1 MTFDKISDTRVT
13 YTGQSIPELGIEK
26 GKQYDA
32 VIAAL
37 AHGVEKL
44 ATENH
49 ADVSCISGACDG
61 NVPLQKAV
69 EVLRD
74 AVCNMSTDNQKTT
87 ASLFGIN
94 NNVSVAGSSLPNSF
108 MTYSAQVAGNGLA
121 LSWNMGQI
129 VNSLPAGYV
138 VQGANVTA
146 FGSGQNNN
154 VLGTSSQTF
163 GGLQL
168 PLTGFPVTVDFT
180 LRIGTPQGSVDLK
193 RSVPFSGANP
203 TGGTVSTQLLPTG
216 STGVGIEMTQKQYN
230 EILASA
236 VANQQKMIDSL
247 IQQIGNGTSV

>member
-1 MTFDKISDTRVT
+1 
-13 YTGQSIPELGIEK
+13 
-26 GKQYDA
+26 
-32 VIAAL
+32 
-37 AHGVEKL
+37 
-44 ATENH
+44 
-49 ADVSCISGACDG
+49 
-61 NVPLQKAV
+61 V

-74 AVCNMSTDNQKTT
+74 KMCSLSTDDQKTT

-108 MTYSAQVAGNGLA
+108 MTYSAQISAGNMN

-129 VNSLPAGYV
+129 VNSLPSGYV
-138 VQGANVTA
+138 VQGANITA

-154 VLGTSSQTF
+154 VLGQSSQTF
-163 GGLQL
+163 GGLSL

-193 RSVPFSGANP
+193 RSVSFSGANP
-203 TGGTVSTQLLPTG
+203 TNGTVSVQLLPTG
-216 STGVGIEMTQKQYN
+216 STNIGTEMTQKQYN

-247 IQQIGNGTSV
+247 IQQIGNGTTV